1 MTNKA
6 NKTAKT
12 NSINPLIHT
21 IEKIVENTLSILQEC
36 RQDAQMSDSSFDE
49 HQKICHRIL
58 EDIHSRHLKIAVAG
72 AIKSGKSTFI
82 NSHVG
87 KELVKRGA
95 GVVTS
100 ITTRI
105 RKGRK
110 NRANLYFK
118 SWDTI
123 NLQLKKALAL
133 FPDDFSSHDSITKN
147 LNNFDIRRKK
157 DREIL
162 KRILHML
169 SCDFPVT
176 KNGIQPETLLIQ
188 HALQGF
194 DACNKLVQPDET
206 CISFESKEFEK
217 YKVFT
222 SDPDRAFYIKD
233 VCLEVYGKS
242 VAPDIEIADCQGAD
256 SIDPGQLALIFNYLE
271 SSNLII
277 YCISSRT
284 GLRQA
289 DIIFLN
295 QIKNLGLIDNTLFIN
310 NCDFSEHE
318 NLEDLIKI
326 EANIKKDL
334 EFLEIKQ
341 QVFSFSALYNLFKQ
355 CTSKLRKKDKIR
367 LQLWQE
373 EKKIVEYCDL
383 QTREFNKVFQGIIDK
398 NRYDVIVLNHYN
410 RLQILLSNLEQH
422 TDFFLNLLSSDKG
435 KEKEAIQDLA
445 LLEQNALRLESIVAN
460 SYQASVQ
467 DLKKQVQVNMKNAFI
482 HGSEAVLN
490 KTLDYVQNSL
500 IIDVEQYRILADKS
514 GFNQI
519 LYLIFQDFK
528 RKLDLYILENVKP
541 QIKTLVKIQEE
552 EIISF
557 FQSLFDSFQI
567 DLINDVHTLGS
578 KNLSVYMMQ
587 YNASLSFEKIKKILD
602 LQIPATVFEAEYTS
616 KIRVNAF
623 ADFSL
628 HTLSRMFSSLFK
640 QNSLFSFSPGLDKA
654 AVKIKKENLK
664 LIKIQFQQYYLDL
677 GTDYF
682 IPLIDAVTRDFKEK
696 VNERFALYHSYK
708 KETEHIVAL
717 KQSEKQE
724 QKDKIKSI
732 QQKIHQQMKSK
743 RLYEK
748 TS

>member
-6 NKTAKT
+6 NITTKT
-12 NSINPLIHT
+12 NSINPSIHT
-21 IEKIVENTLSILQEC
+21 IEKIVENTLNILQKC
-36 RQDAQMSDSSFDE
+36 KQNAQMSDTSFDE
-49 HQKICHRIL
+49 HQKTCHRIL
-58 EDIHSRHLKIAVAG
+58 EDIHSQHLKIAVAG

-105 RKGRK
+105 RKGKK

-123 NLQLKKALAL
+123 NLQLKNALAL
-133 FPDDFSSHDSITKN
+133 FPDDTSLHDSITKN

-162 KRILHML
+162 KKIFHML

-194 DACNKLVQPDET
+194 DACNQLVQSDET
-206 CISFESKEFEK
+206 CISFESKEFDE
-217 YKVFT
+217 YKIFT

-233 VCLEVYGKS
+233 VCLEVYGKT
-242 VAPDIEIADCQGAD
+242 VGPDIEIADCQGAD

-289 DIIFLN
+289 DIVFLN
-295 QIKNLGLIDNTLFIN
+295 QIKNLGLLDNTLFIN

-318 NLEDLIKI
+318 NFEDLIKI

-341 QVFSFSALYNLFKQ
+341 QIFSFSALYNLFNQLKLKGK
-355 CTSKLRKKDKIR
+355 SKLNKKDKIR

-383 QTREFNKVFQGIIDK
+383 QTREFNKFFQGIIDK
-398 NRYDVIVLNHYN
+398 NRYDFIVLNHFN

-422 TDFFLNLLSSDKG
+422 TELFLNLLSSDKG
-435 KEKEAIQDLA
+435 KEKKAIQDLA

-467 DLKKQVQVNMKNAFI
+467 GLKEQVQVNIKNAFI

-490 KTLDYVQNSL
+490 KTLDYVLNSL
-500 IIDVEQYRILADKS
+500 VIDVEQYRTLADKS

-567 DLINDVHTLGS
+567 DLIKDVHTFDS
-578 KNLSVYMMQ
+578 ENLSNSVMQ
-587 YNASLSFEKIKKILD
+587 YDAFFSFEKIKKILG

-616 KIRVNAF
+616 KIKVNVF

-628 HTLSRMFSSLFK
+628 HTLFKMFTSLFK
-640 QNSLFSFSPGLDKA
+640 QNNLFSFSPGLDKA
-654 AVKIKKENLK
+654 AIKIKKENLK
-664 LIKIQFQQYYLDL
+664 LIKIQFRQYYLDL
-677 GTDYF
+677 ETDYF

-696 VNERFALYHSYK
+696 VNERFALYDSYK
-708 KETEHIVAL
+708 KEAEHIFAL
-717 KQSEKQE
+717 KQSAKQE

-732 QQKIHQQMKSK
+732 QQNIRQQIHQQI
-743 RLYEK
+743 
-748 TS
+748 